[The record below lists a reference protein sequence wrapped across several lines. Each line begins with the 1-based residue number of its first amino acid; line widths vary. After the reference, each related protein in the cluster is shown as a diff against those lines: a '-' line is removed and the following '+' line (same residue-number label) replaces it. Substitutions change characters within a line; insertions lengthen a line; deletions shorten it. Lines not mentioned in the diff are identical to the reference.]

1 MVFIR
6 PDDHGSCD
14 WVRSAFLL
22 GTRQESSK
30 FSLGWTHCDSVTITF
45 SKLRINFP
53 DSGSKY
59 WDRQNIPNQTFYQN
73 HFLNTRKYSDNLG
86 TPCLR
91 KVKLREKSVSTLIA
105 SKMEKVPSVLL
116 LFVFHSNWGR
126 LLNVWLIIFGCWN
139 LCKTTSYKSF
149 FFKRICNWNIL
160 PPRLKTLIQHWAA
173 PITL

>member
-14 WVRSAFLL
+14 CIRSAFLL

-86 TPCLR
+86 TCHTLF
-91 KVKLREKSVSTLIA
+91 EKSKTEGKVSEYTHRQ
-105 SKMEKVPSVLL
+105 KWRKCPPS
-116 LFVFHSNWGR
+116 F
-126 LLNVWLIIFGCWN
+126 C
-139 LCKTTSYKSF
+139 YSF
-149 FFKRICNWNIL
+149 F
-160 PPRLKTLIQHWAA
+160 IQTEAN
-173 PITL
+173 

>member
-14 WVRSAFLL
+14 CIRSAFLL

-53 DSGSKY
+53 DSGSKH

-73 HFLNTRKYSDNLG
+73 HFLNTRKHSDNLG

-91 KVKLREKSVSTLIA
+91 KVKLREKSKSTLIA
-105 SKMEKVPSVLL
+105 KNGESALRP
-116 LFVFHSNWGR
+116 FVIRFSFKLR
-126 LLNVWLIIFGCWN
+126 QTNVWLIIFGCWN
-139 LCKTTSYKSF
+139 PCKTTSYKSF